1 MAGDTTSNQNK
12 NYTGNDGR
20 SSTFGRNL
28 AAFIQ
33 NKLPYANIIDTENNQ
48 LNPKYKVFADAGL
61 RRTEALA
68 KNSVSISNEYN
79 NLPIGSIGKDSSFGQ
94 VMYAN
99 IQENKGARLRDY
111 RIMAA
116 YSDVADALDELCDE
130 TINTDENGCELTL
143 KLRHVE
149 MSSKDK
155 TNLDEEFNKFAEYF
169 DFKNK
174 GWQYFRQLLVE
185 GELFFELIIH
195 KDYIQEGV
203 LGAINLPTELIDPV
217 YNNIQNMMVRGFIYR
232 KPIFDPKNPE
242 KQEKVEHIPLDQNQV
257 VYINSGVMSES
268 KTMILPFLE
277 NARRAYR
284 QLSLIEDA
292 IVIYRLV
299 RAPERLVF
307 NVDVG
312 TMPAPKAEAYLK
324 KLIANYWS
332 SKTFDVD
339 QGDVVKKFN
348 PQSMLDAF
356 WFPKRAGSEGSSVS
370 QLAGGQNLGE
380 LTDLMY
386 FVKKLYRSL
395 KVPTSRLDPADAF
408 RDGAEIL
415 REELKMARF
424 IIRQQQRFAAG
435 IKRGFITHLQLKGVW
450 EKLELDNSNISVEF
464 NVPTNFYEM
473 RENQRL
479 EQRASNY
486 SSIASNEFVSK
497 TYAQKKYLQW
507 KDKDI
512 LANRE
517 FLRKD
522 AELQWELQQITT
534 LGPAWR
540 EQIIA
545 ADVAGPEAGGMG
557 PEAGG
562 MGGDM
567 GGVPPAFGGGEA
579 AVGAAPPGGEAPPA
593 EGAPPE
599 TPPPAA

>member
-593 EGAPPE
+593 EGALPE